1 MSFGGGGGGDTSKT
15 TQTNEPPKWSQPY
28 IDHLA
33 KAVFGKF
40 LPGGELT
47 ESPYPDQAVAD
58 FTPDQ
63 QAAFQNVRDL
73 TGPESAFVQSGQA
86 RISDLMD
93 TPFVN
98 PIDDL
103 IQNAFWGKIN
113 QAAPDVY
120 ALQAQH
126 PQSAPDAYAL
136 QAAHPQAL
144 PSVYDLLKQNPQ
156 PSGGSVYDILKSGP
170 PALFSGGFPQSPSS
184 GMNFPPQSQSPF
196 TAYLQQ
202 LMGIA

>member
-1 MSFGGGGGGDTSKT
+1 MGSGGPKNSTT
-15 TQTNEPPKWSQPY
+15 TQTNEPPKWAQPY
-28 IDHLA
+28 IEHLA
-33 KAVFGKF
+33 SAVFNKF
-40 LPGGELT
+40 LVNGDLG

-113 QAAPDVY
+113 AA
-120 ALQAQH
+120 
-126 PQSAPDAYAL
+126 APDAYAL
-136 QAAHPQAL
+136 QAAHPQPAPDAYAL
-144 PSVYDLLKQNPQ
+144 RDAHPQSMPSVYDLLKQNPQ

-170 PALFSGGFPQSPSS
+170 PPLFSGGFPQSPSA
-184 GMNFPPQSQSPF
+184 GMNFPPQSPSPF